1 MINPC
6 YLVKR
11 TRNEDIERGLIVCKA
26 EKNIVQNLR
35 MPDNNSLI
43 WVTENKANEM
53 AVHLRHDLAAVQ
65 NIDRLFV
72 MHKHWQQNGRIIG
85 YVGVDDFDKLDK
97 NALRSFEKNIFVYL
111 TDPYSAREFTKIAMG
126 KNTSDKDVE
135 ETIRA
140 LPRIPLKG
148 NKLDFKSLEKENEPE
163 M

>member
-11 TRNEDIERGLIVCKA
+11 TRNEDIEHGLIVCKA

-53 AVHLRHDLAAVQ
+53 ATNSRCDLVAAPT
-65 NIDRLFV
+65 IKRLFI

-85 YVGVDDFDKLDK
+85 YIDVDEFYKLDRNSLK
-97 NALRSFEKNIFVYL
+97 NYEKGIYIYL
-111 TDPYSAREFTKIAMG
+111 TDPYSARVFTKNAMG
-126 KNTSDKDVE
+126 KNTSDQIVE
-135 ETIRA
+135 ETIKA

-148 NKLDFKSLEKENEPE
+148 DKLDFTSLEREIEPG